1 MASLTFSFFSRPW
14 LVFVVS
20 IFLRIV
26 LLVYGRWQDAHS
38 PVKYTD
44 IDYLVFTDAARFVAR
59 GRSPY
64 ERATYRYTPLLAW
77 LLYPTT
83 WGGWWFEFGKV
94 VFALGDV
101 VTGYLIYLI
110 LRQHGSD
117 GHASGLG
124 TERSMKL
131 ASIWLLNP
139 MVANISTRG
148 SSEGLLAVMVVALL
162 WAALQRRLA
171 AAGCLLG
178 LGVHFK
184 IYPFIYAAS
193 IFWWLSPE
201 NWGQVLRGRGSL
213 GRSASD
219 WVYGLFRKERIL
231 LVFYSALVFLML
243 SGWMIMNYSMDFVK
257 HTYLYHFTRIDHR
270 HNFSVYN
277 TVLHLNSAYPDQASS
292 FKIESLAFVP
302 QLCLSVLAIPF
313 YLSEKDLAGTM
324 LAQTFAFVTFNKVC
338 TSQYFLW
345 YMVFLPFYL
354 PNSSFWRK
362 PRLGIAA
369 LVLWVLGQA
378 AWLQQ
383 GFELE
388 FMGKSTFVPGLWLAG
403 IAFFLINCWILG
415 VIVAD
420 IGSSGA
426 TTVSPSAGGKLKK
439 DR

>member
-44 IDYLVFTDAARFVAR
+44 IDYLVFTDAARSVAR

-243 SGWMIMNYSMDFVK
+243 SGWMIMK
-257 HTYLYHFTRIDHR
+257 
-270 HNFSVYN
+270 
-277 TVLHLNSAYPDQASS
+277 
-292 FKIESLAFVP
+292 
-302 QLCLSVLAIPF
+302 
-313 YLSEKDLAGTM
+313 
-324 LAQTFAFVTFNKVC
+324 
-338 TSQYFLW
+338 
-345 YMVFLPFYL
+345 
-354 PNSSFWRK
+354 
-362 PRLGIAA
+362 
-369 LVLWVLGQA
+369 
-378 AWLQQ
+378 
-383 GFELE
+383 
-388 FMGKSTFVPGLWLAG
+388 
-403 IAFFLINCWILG
+403 
-415 VIVAD
+415 
-420 IGSSGA
+420 
-426 TTVSPSAGGKLKK
+426 
-439 DR
+439 